1 MRLVGAARLRWRRAV
16 PFVGAIGAKL
26 LLLVALALVALA
38 LAACRLAAADADRVA
53 VVPLPASDVPA
64 RFGQLEVIAAYE
76 LRSGD
81 RHFGG
86 ISAARFDGS
95 RLLLLSDRSRLF
107 TLEWP
112 ERAPA
117 GAFAVPMTS
126 SGRLTDGSGR
136 QLDAEALAIAA
147 DGRMLVADEGGS
159 RIYAF
164 EAGGSRRG
172 ASVWRLP
179 TAFAAGAAENR
190 GVEALASLA
199 DGGLLAVGEGPDGPP
214 GSHPAAIRSQ
224 TGELRVGDYLGD
236 PSLDPADAAVAG
248 SSLLV
253 LERGISLLAGWR
265 VRIVAVPVGDLG
277 SGTGFVLTGRELA
290 TISGRG
296 VGENYEGLAVRA
308 DPDGAFRL
316 YLVADDNFSPFQRTL
331 LLELRWR
338 P

>member
-1 MRLVGAARLRWRRAV
+1 MV
-16 PFVGAIGAKL
+16 
-26 LLLVALALVALA
+26 LA
-38 LAACRLAAADADRVA
+38 LASCRLAAADADRIAVA
-53 VVPLPASDVPA
+53 PLPAVEVPA

-86 ISAARFDGS
+86 ISAARFAGS

-112 ERAPA
+112 DRAPA
-117 GAFAVPMTS
+117 GAFEVPVTS

-147 DGRMLVADEGGS
+147 DGQMLVADEGGS
-159 RIYAF
+159 RIYSFAP
-164 EAGGSRRG
+164 GGGRRG
-172 ASVWRLP
+172 VPVWRLP
-179 TAFAAGAAENR
+179 TAFAAGAVENR

-199 DGGLLAVGEGPDGPP
+199 DDGLLAIGEGADGPP
-214 GSHPAAIRSQ
+214 GSHPAAIRSP

-236 PSLDPADAAVAG
+236 PTLDPADAAVAG

-253 LERGISLLAGWR
+253 LERGVSLLAGWR
-265 VRIVAVPVGDLG
+265 VRIVAVPLGDLG
-277 SGTGFVLTGRELA
+277 AGTGLVLAGRELA

-296 VGENYEGLAVRA
+296 VGENYEGLAVRPG
-308 DPDGAFRL
+308 PDGTFRL
-316 YLVADDNFSPFQRTL
+316 FLVADDNFSPFQRTL